1 MSDLDLG
8 MNNWMSEPFQ
18 YPDKP
23 LKRGKVLSAEEL
35 GKAEGFARYKDVD
48 GDGIPYRTIP
58 GTKHPSA
65 AWFARGSGHNEK
77 AQYTE
82 RPDDYVK
89 NMDRLARKFAT
100 ARKLVPAAEI
110 VQDGGKVGVIA
121 YGTSQHAMVETLSQ
135 LLKEYG
141 VGMDYMR
148 LRGFPFG
155 EEVHDFIARHDRVYV
170 VDQNRDGQMFD
181 LLKLDIKPE
190 HVTKLRSIRHYNG
203 LPLDARTV
211 TEAVLAQEEVK

>member
-18 YPDKP
+18 YPEKP
-23 LKRGKVLSAEEL
+23 LQRGKVLSAEEIS
-35 GKAEGFARYKDVD
+35 KAEGFARYRDVD
-48 GDGIPYRTIP
+48 GDGYPIPHRA
-58 GTKHPSA
+58 GDEASAA

-77 AQYTE
+77 SQYTE
-82 RPDDYVK
+82 RPDDYVN

-100 ARKLVPAAEI
+100 ARKLMPPAEI
-110 VQDGGKVGVIA
+110 VQDGGKVGIIA
-121 YGTSQHAMVETLSQ
+121 YGTSHHAIVETLSQ

-155 EEVHDFIARHDRVYV
+155 ERGTRFHRAPRSRV
-170 VDQNRDGQMFD
+170 R
-181 LLKLDIKPE
+181 
-190 HVTKLRSIRHYNG
+190 R
-203 LPLDARTV
+203 
-211 TEAVLAQEEVK
+211 